1 MGAILTKIAIKMYL
15 VEVFFQN
22 NQPELGLEQMPYINR
37 IIDQWRYNGQIIGRE
52 IPVFIAEQGSEMG
65 FGTRV
70 ICPEQSSL
78 LPENNNVEV
87 NLALEQAEKCGLI
100 LDSFQIVGEDLNS
113 DITFEQECPEWQ
125 VLYTT
130 YLQVCSPLH
139 SGDRLA
145 PIPLYKQLKKQPHL
159 SMDVI
164 KWQEN
169 WQACDQLQMNG
180 SVLEKQAL
188 AEISDIHSN
197 SFKHGYYL
205 AQEIERETQIPTFYY
220 LYRVGGKDMCS
231 EQERKCPKC
240 GGDWKLPAPLFD
252 LFYFKCDHCRL
263 VSNMSWNFLQ

>member
-1 MGAILTKIAIKMYL
+1 MYL

-22 NQPELGLEQMPYINR
+22 QQPERGLALMPLINK

-52 IPVFIAEQGSEMG
+52 IPVFVVEQDGEMG
-65 FGTRV
+65 LGTRV

-78 LPENNNVEV
+78 LPENNNAEV
-87 NLALEQAEKCGLI
+87 NAALAQAEKCGLF

-113 DITFEQECPEWQ
+113 DITFEGEKPQWQ

-139 SGDRLA
+139 SSDRLA
-145 PIPLYKQLKKQPHL
+145 PIPLYKQLKNQPHL

-188 AEISDIHSN
+188 AEISDINSN

-205 AQEIERETQIPTFYY
+205 AQEIERESQIPTFYY
-220 LYRVGGKDMCS
+220 LYRVGGENLAT
-231 EQERKCPKC
+231 EQARRCPKC
-240 GGDWKLPAPLFD
+240 GGGWKLDQPLFD
-252 LFYFKCDHCRL
+252 LFHFKCDDCRL
-263 VSNMSWNFLQ
+263 VSNMSWNFLE

>member
-1 MGAILTKIAIKMYL
+1 MYL

-22 NQPELGLEQMPYINR
+22 KHPEQGLNQTLLINA

-52 IPVFIAEQGSEMG
+52 IPVFVAEQDGEIG
-65 FGTRV
+65 LGTRV

-78 LPENNNVEV
+78 LFENNNSAV
-87 NLALEQAEKCGLI
+87 NEAFTQAEKCGLF

-113 DITFEQECPEWQ
+113 DITFDLEKPNWQ

-145 PIPLYKQLKKQPHL
+145 PIPLYKQLKNQPHL

-180 SVLEKQAL
+180 SVLETQAL

-197 SFKHGYYL
+197 TFKHGYYL
-205 AQEIERETQIPTFYY
+205 AQEIERESNVPTFYY
-220 LYRVGGKDMCS
+220 LYRVGGKSLAS
-231 EQERKCPKC
+231 EQTRRCPKC
-240 GGDWKLPAPLFD
+240 GGDWRLDQPLFD
-252 LFYFKCDHCRL
+252 LFHFKCDDCRL
-263 VSNMSWNFLQ
+263 ISNISWNFL